1 MNDLIYNEM
10 KRITTEKSPIN
21 YQMNRLQNYDQLVE
35 EQQVLEMKHVLVSS
49 KLDHLNTRIQ
59 KLNHDLRSPLG
70 GITGLLDLLINED
83 KEQIEVQTCDL
94 IIIRESAQSL
104 LNLINGALVVMDT
117 QNGEK
122 ESMNI
127 DRKLSSVIIEINRLY
142 LPLAKHKGISLSL
155 NSKINN
161 DIQLPYSAFINLI
174 QITGN
179 LIANAVKYTPSNGSI
194 NVDFTL
200 SAKEDLYTLNMNVTD
215 TGKSMSPD
223 QVSAFNQG
231 KPVSRSL
238 GTNGEQGFGI
248 GLQHV
253 HQMVSEGN
261 GHIYMKS
268 AKESGTFF
276 SLSLPLPDKNMI
288 CDNGSHSVGLF

>member
-1 MNDLIYNEM
+1 MQNLI
-10 KRITTEKSPIN
+10 
-21 YQMNRLQNYDQLVE
+21 
-35 EQQVLEMKHVLVSS
+35 
-49 KLDHLNTRIQ
+49 
-59 KLNHDLRSPLG
+59 HDLRSPLS

-94 IIIRESAQSL
+94 ITIKESAQSL
-104 LNLINGALVVMDT
+104 LNLINGVLMVKDT

-127 DRKLSSVIIEINRLY
+127 DRKLSSVIIEINRIY

-155 NSKINN
+155 NSKTNK
-161 DIQLPYSAFINLI
+161 DIQLPSSVFNNLI
-174 QITGN
+174 QITVN
-179 LIANAVKYTPSNGSI
+179 LIANAVKFTPSNGSI
-194 NVDFTL
+194 NVDFTIDT
-200 SAKEDLYTLNMNVTD
+200 KEEFNMLNINVTD
-215 TGKSMSPD
+215 TGKGMSPD

-261 GHIYMKS
+261 GHIYMES

-276 SLSLPLPDKNMI
+276 SLSLPLSDKNMN
-288 CDNGSHSVGLF
+288 CDNGSYSVGVI

>member
-1 MNDLIYNEM
+1 MGN
-10 KRITTEKSPIN
+10 TTIKKSPKNDRIK
-21 YQMNRLQNYDQLVE
+21 QSQNFERLVE
-35 EQQVLEMKHVLVSS
+35 EQQILEKKHVLVSS
-49 KLDHLNTRIQ
+49 KLDHLKNHIQ
-59 KLNHDLRSPLG
+59 NLNHDLRSPLG
-70 GITGLLDLLINED
+70 GITGLLDLLINEE
-83 KEQIEVQTCDL
+83 KEKTEVQTIDL
-94 IIIRESAQSL
+94 VIIRESAQSL
-104 LNLINGALVVMDT
+104 LNLINDALMTRDT
-117 QNGEK
+117 QNGAK
-122 ESMNI
+122 ESLNI

-155 NSKINN
+155 DSKINE
-161 DIQLPYSAFINLI
+161 DIQLPSSVFINLI

-179 LIANAVKYTPSNGSI
+179 LIANAVKFTPSNGSI

-200 SAKEDLYTLNMNVTD
+200 DVKEDYCMLNMNVTD
-215 TGKSMSPD
+215 TGKSLSPD

-261 GHIYMKS
+261 GHIYMES
-268 AKESGTFF
+268 AKESGTFL
-276 SLSLPLPDKNMI
+276 SLSLPLPDKYLN
-288 CDNGSHSVGLF
+288 CEVGSHSVGVT